1 MALRNRRLASLALF
15 AALTLAHTWPL
26 AGDPG
31 RWSRLDNDDAALNTW
46 VISWVAHQAV
56 RAPLDLFNAPI
67 FHPEPRTL
75 AYSEHLLAPSLMGAP
90 LLWAGASPVLVHN
103 LLLMLGMTL
112 SGWVM
117 CLVVARWTG
126 SWPAGLVAGLLY
138 GFNAHVLVRF
148 THLQAQ
154 HVEFLPLMLY
164 AMDRVLAGGTRRHV
178 ALLAGAFVLQ
188 ALCSNYLL
196 VFAAFTLMAAA
207 AVRPGEWL
215 GAARGR
221 VAGHLALAAVASAAL
236 MAPFLWPYYVVS
248 RDQGLARSIE
258 EVARYSADWR
268 DYLATGGRLHY
279 AWWSHRFFE
288 GRTALFPGAAGLALA
303 AVALGSGVAVRDRR
317 ARMLLAA
324 GVMGVALSL
333 GPALPGYAWLHAH
346 VPLLSGLRAAARWG
360 WLGITAVAVLAG
372 FGVAVIE
379 RRWGRHR
386 LWPGAVAVLAVVI
399 TVEAL
404 RAPVVFTQFHGI
416 PRIYDRLAAERSVVL
431 AEFPFYWGPR
441 FAENGPYLVNNT
453 RYLQPLVNG
462 YSGFQ
467 PAAYEARGQR
477 LSGFPGELAMA
488 ELQAIGVTHVTVHV
502 AAFRERTGNEALAA
516 IGASPLLELVA
527 EEDGI
532 RLYRLRRP

>member
-1 MALRNRRLASLALF
+1 VALRNRRLASLALF
-15 AALTLAHTWPL
+15 AALTIAHTWPL

-31 RWSRLDNDDAALNTW
+31 RWSRLDNDDAALYTW

-67 FHPEPRTL
+67 FHPEQRTL
-75 AYSEHLLAPSLMGAP
+75 AYSEHMLVPSLMGAP

-103 LLLMLGMTL
+103 LLFMLGMTL

-117 CLVVARWTG
+117 CMVVARWTG
-126 SWPAGLVAGLLY
+126 SWSAGLVAGLLY
-138 GFNAHVLVRF
+138 GFNAHVLARF

-178 ALLAGAFVLQ
+178 ALLASAFVLQ

-196 VFAAFTLMAAA
+196 VFAAFTLVAAA

-215 GAARGR
+215 GAGRGPVAR
-221 VAGHLALAAVASAAL
+221 HLGVAAVASVAL
-236 MAPFLWPYYVVS
+236 VAPFLWPYYVVS

-268 DYLATGGRLHY
+268 DYLTTGGRLHY

-303 AVALGSGVAVRDRR
+303 AVALGSGVAIRDRR

-346 VPLLSGLRAAARWG
+346 VPLLSGLRGAARWG
-360 WLGITAVAVLAG
+360 WLALTAVAVLAG
-372 FGVAVIE
+372 FGVAVLE
-379 RRWGRHR
+379 GRWGRSR
-386 LWPGAVAVLAVVI
+386 MWPWAVAALAVVI
-399 TVEAL
+399 TAEAL
-404 RAPVVFTQFHGI
+404 RAPVGFTEFHGI
-416 PRIYDRLAAERSVVL
+416 PRIYDRLAAEPSVVL

-453 RYLQPLVNG
+453 RYLRPLVNG

-477 LSGFPGELAMA
+477 LSSFPGESAMA
-488 ELQAIGVTHVTVHV
+488 ELQALGVTHVTVHV
-502 AAFRERTGNEALAA
+502 APFRDRTGDEALAA

-532 RLYRLRRP
+532 RLYRMRRP